1 MDEPVTKQMKGS
13 WNLPKDV
20 ENEVEEN
27 SKCPDGSSLVCA
39 LCHERSPAELSKW
52 KIIPSRMTSTQ
63 HSGLSFDHYKL
74 GGELFLSLFLYVQS

>member
-1 MDEPVTKQMKGS
+1 MDEPVTKKMKGS

-39 LCHERSPAELSKW
+39 LCHHE
-52 KIIPSRMTSTQ
+52 
-63 HSGLSFDHYKL
+63 
-74 GGELFLSLFLYVQS
+74 